1 MNIQFTM
8 SIYRNTS
15 AEGLSHFEREL
26 VPIPHWAISGSY
38 TAQVSSQATICLLNL
53 DKSDYKGS
61 SHMVNILKNNARMLK
76 TFSSLL

>member
-1 MNIQFTM
+1 MNRQFAK

-26 VPIPHWAISGSY
+26 VPIAHWAISGSH
-38 TAQVSSQATICLLNL
+38 TAQVSSQVIMCLLNL
-53 DKSDYKGS
+53 DKSDCKGS
-61 SHMVNILKNNARMLK
+61 SHMMNILKNNARMLK